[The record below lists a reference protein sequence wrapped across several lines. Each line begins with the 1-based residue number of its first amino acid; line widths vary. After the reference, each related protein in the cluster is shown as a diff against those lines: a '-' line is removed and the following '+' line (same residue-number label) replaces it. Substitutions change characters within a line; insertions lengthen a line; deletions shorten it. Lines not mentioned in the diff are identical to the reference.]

1 MIVCFT
7 SSSKLQVCD
16 RGIRACCRILKPAQF
31 CHAASLVYWQV
42 HVEEARDMSVHPG
55 VGHGQLAARRVRGCR
70 AKICV
75 GIGAHSGEPVAHA
88 SRLFATLKGAI
99 DHSFVLGSAA
109 AVCHGRPPAPAGRE
123 HAHLVVPV
131 VAPGRAA
138 PAAGA
143 ARSRR
148 RRTGGHHGEPRGLG
162 ASPGAMARKVGP
174 FLSRD
179 LYSTVSTVHYAG
191 GDQAAGAHFLG
202 FRTGAGAVVAHFLI
216 RGRPQTEGQIRRGW
230 ICVKY
235 HET

>member
-7 SSSKLQVCD
+7 NSSKLDVCD
-16 RGIRACCRILKPAQF
+16 GGIRACCRISVLKSAQF

-75 GIGAHSGEPVAHA
+75 GIAAHSGEPVAHA

-99 DHSFVLGSAA
+99 DRSFVLGSAA

-123 HAHLVVPV
+123 HAHIVVPV
-131 VAPGRAA
+131 VAPGRAV

-148 RRTGGHHGEPRGLG
+148 RGVRTGRHHCEPRGV
-162 ASPGAMARKVGP
+162 ARGEPWRNGTQGRGP
-174 FLSRD
+174 QQQAFEGFVRSCHTARSR
-179 LYSTVSTVHYAG
+179 
-191 GDQAAGAHFLG
+191 
-202 FRTGAGAVVAHFLI
+202 
-216 RGRPQTEGQIRRGW
+216 
-230 ICVKY
+230 CM
-235 HET
+235 